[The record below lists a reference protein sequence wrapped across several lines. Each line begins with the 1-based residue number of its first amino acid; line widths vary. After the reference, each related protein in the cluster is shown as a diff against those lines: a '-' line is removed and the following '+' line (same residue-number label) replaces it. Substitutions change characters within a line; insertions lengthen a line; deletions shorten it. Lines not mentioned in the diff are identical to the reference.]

1 MVIKNI
7 FIILMIFMLN
17 FINDIHIFLER
28 ELDILLRILFKK

>member
-7 FIILMIFMLN
+7 CIILMIFMLN